1 MKKII
6 LILLFFSGLAF
17 PQIVNS
23 IGTYTKT
30 YQISKDTTGHP
41 GLFIGNKP
49 DSSGLALQIYNGG
62 QAGSKSY
69 VPGWQSGSGWKLNY
83 DTTTKEYTLTVDNM
97 TIRGTL
103 AVYEFLI
110 NQIRAFNGN
119 FLATASTMVDS
130 LSSFFPT
137 YPYNWIYADSAS
149 GNGLAPFQNGDMIM
163 CQEADLSGATYDAN
177 GNIVINKYLS
187 KRFIFK
193 VDSVNGLK
201 IYVSTLTGA
210 PANTGKLKKGDIFV
224 RFGNINDV
232 NSGMVGI
239 YSDEQ
244 YSPYIRIT
252 DSVDSWAKWKSPTS
266 IKMQAGKLT
275 GQSLPNGIPMTG
287 YGLYANRFYLY
298 ADSNDYMT
306 FDGNS
311 FKSIIGGLNVGTS
324 LVQNDSL
331 ISLKANKTYADSI
344 NGKVS
349 TDSARITVN
358 ANNISLV
365 SSSVYSVQYSTLDTN
380 WITMATTWSSN
391 GAGLKSTTLDSIFSL
406 RSGINI
412 NSDSVKLFS
421 SKIIQA
427 QNSIAA
433 NTASITLNSNSI
445 TSLVSSNGL
454 LKDSVYSYGTK
465 IIQNSNS
472 IALTAASLVTTQGQ
486 VHSDSAAIIVNS
498 NNILA
503 LVDSVTTHGDSL
515 LSYDSRLNINASG
528 LSLLSTSL
536 TTVKGQ
542 VSADSAAILVNANNI
557 SLTTSRYMSDSASTS
572 ASITLLNTG
581 YITINGNTT
590 FSNSNYNPTTKVP
603 SGGAAADVNANTTTI
618 NGGQI
623 TTGSITAS
631 QIAANTITASQIA
644 VGTITATQIAS
655 GTITGTQIAASVSLN
670 SPTITGGRLNG
681 SSFNITTT
689 LTNAIIDSTGIY
701 YADNSSQ
708 YSTYITGDKIT
719 FSHYGSPD
727 QTISYGAGVISF
739 SSSVSASGYVIS
751 GHPINFSDLAGT
763 VSSAQLSLTSSEVT
777 TALGYTPLSSSY
789 VGNSAFQ
796 LQNAGGAITSAQTN
810 LSTIAAPSSSA
821 YVTPSV
827 MYGTSGAVL
836 AAPTTWVQIK
846 VGATTYKMPAY

>member
-572 ASITLLNTG
+572 ASINLLNTG

-590 FSNSNYNPTTKVP
+590 FSNSNYDPRTKTP
-603 SGGAAADVNANTTTI
+603 YSDTSNTANHINWNTTTI
-618 NGGQI
+618 NGNKL
-623 TTGSITAS
+623 TTGTVTADYVVANVSIT
-631 QIAANTITASQIA
+631 
-644 VGTITATQIAS
+644 
-655 GTITGTQIAASVSLN
+655 
-670 SPTITGGRLNG
+670 SPTITGGT
-681 SSFNITTT
+681 FIT
-689 LTNAIIDSTGIY
+689 SG
-701 YADNSSQ
+701 
-708 YSTYITGDKIT
+708 TYITDSLTQGSLYGHYYNAGISSTSQLSGELLSIT
-719 FSHYGSPD
+719 SNSGHSFYIDPSLNNF
-727 QTISYGAGVISF
+727 TIDGNTIVTGTPWTSYG
-739 SSSVSASGYVIS
+739 Y
-751 GHPINFSDLAGT
+751 
-763 VSSAQLSLTSSEVT
+763 LTSSY
-777 TALGYTPLSSSY
+777 A
-789 VGNSAFQ
+789 GNTNFL
-796 LQNAGGAITSAQTN
+796 LQNAGGAITSTQTN
-810 LSTIAAPSSSA
+810 LSTTT
-821 YVTPSV
+821 TPSV
-827 MYGTSGAVL
+827 SGGTIATAYVGSNTLVL
-836 AAPTTWVQIK
+836 TTPTTWLQIK
-846 VGATTYKMPAY
+846 VGATTYKVPAY